1 MTRHWKSVLLGAALV
16 AGVVTAAALLPLAEW
31 TIALATK
38 ARETGAAG
46 IAIFICAY
54 IVSTVALLPGS
65 LLTLAAGFAYG
76 PVQGLLIASPASVAA
91 ATVAFLLGRTSLREW
106 ARRKIQSFPKARAL
120 DQAVGTEG
128 FKLVLLLRLSPVFP
142 FTFLNYALSLTQVPL
157 RTYVVASFIGML
169 PGTALYVYLGSLAT
183 VAAEISSAGSG
194 SAGGVR
200 IGFYVVGL
208 LATIL
213 VVVLATRAA
222 NRAIAS
228 QPSTG

>member
-1 MTRHWKSVLLGAALV
+1 MTRHWKLVIIGAAVV
-16 AGVVTAAALLPLAEW
+16 AGVVTAALLLPLAEW
-31 TIALATK
+31 TIALATR
-38 ARETGAAG
+38 ARNTGAAG
-46 IAIFICAY
+46 IAVFTLAY
-54 IVSTVALLPGS
+54 IVSTVALLPAS

-76 PVQGLLIASPASVAA
+76 PVQGLLIVSPASVAA
-91 ATVAFLLGRTSLREW
+91 ATVAFLLGRTSLRGW
-106 ARRKIQSFPKARAL
+106 ARRAIEKSPKARAL
-120 DQAVGTEG
+120 DREVGAEG

-142 FTFLNYALSLTQVPL
+142 FALLNYALSLTQVPL

-183 VAAEISSAGSG
+183 VAAEISSAGKG

-200 IGFYVVGL
+200 IGFYAVGL

-228 QPSTG
+228 PSSAS